1 VNDDDATEDALR
13 EVLRSVRLEASL
25 MSRIV
30 LTSPFAVRT
39 RALPRAIFHAV
50 AAGRCRLTLEDSR
63 STTIELGPGD
73 VALLA
78 HGQAHE
84 IHDDHGVKPAD
95 VAQLPV
101 SDDRSAVALLEHGG
115 GGPATRIVCGYFTLQ
130 HAASQTMLQAMPA
143 VVRATGPADR
153 GVGPWIDQTIELLAE
168 ALDRNAPGSDEI
180 VTRLTD
186 VLVIHVLRDCVR
198 QAPEQGGGWLSAL
211 RDERIGR
218 ALATMHRRPGGNWTV
233 SNLATRA
240 GMSRSSFFA
249 RFSELVGEPPARYLA
264 RWRVSVAADLMARES
279 LSVGQLAER
288 VGYASEDAF
297 ARVFKRFMGVTPVQF
312 RRSART

>member
-1 VNDDDATEDALR
+1 M
-13 EVLRSVRLEASL
+13 RLESSL

-30 LTSPFAVRT
+30 LTSPFAVSSQP
-39 RALPRAIFHAV
+39 LPYAVFHAV
-50 AAGRCRLTLEDSR
+50 AAGRCQLALDDADAS
-63 STTIELGPGD
+63 SVELGPGD

-78 HGQAHE
+78 HGQAHR
-84 IHDDHGVKPAD
+84 IHEGRLDTATS
-95 VAQLPV
+95 VATLPTK
-101 SDDRSAVALLEHGG
+101 DTRSAVATLEHGG
-115 GGPATRIVCGYFTLQ
+115 GGPATRIICGYFTLQ
-130 HAASQTMLQAMPA
+130 HAASTTMLQAMPSL
-143 VVRATGPADR
+143 VRAAGRADG
-153 GVGPWIDQTIELLAE
+153 GVAAWIEHTVVQLAD
-168 ALDRNAPGSDEI
+168 ALDRDAPGSDEI
-180 VTRLTD
+180 VARLTD

-198 QAPEQGGGWLSAL
+198 QAPEEGGGWLSAL

-218 ALATMHRRPGGNWTV
+218 ALATMHRRPSGNWTV
-233 SNLATRA
+233 STLATRA

-297 ARVFKRFMGVTPVQF
+297 ARVFKRFMGVTPLQF
-312 RRSART
+312 RRSARQ

>member
-1 VNDDDATEDALR
+1 MDGTEEALR

-30 LTSPFAVRT
+30 LTSPFAIET
-39 RALPRAIFHAV
+39 HSLPRAIFHAV
-50 AAGRCRLTLEDSR
+50 AAGRCRLTLEGAEATSV
-63 STTIELGPGD
+63 ELGAGD

-78 HGQAHE
+78 HGQAHR
-84 IHDDHGVKPAD
+84 IHDDTGVAAANVATLPIAD
-95 VAQLPV
+95 A
-101 SDDRSAVALLEHGG
+101 RSSVALLEHGG
-115 GGPATRIVCGYFTLQ
+115 GGPATRIICGYFTLQ
-130 HAASQTMLQAMPA
+130 HAAGQTMLQAMPA
-143 VVRATGPADR
+143 VVRATGQADR
-153 GVGPWIDQTIELLAE
+153 GVGAWIEQTVDTLAD
-168 ALDRNAPGSDEI
+168 ALHRDAPGSDEI

-186 VLVIHVLRDCVR
+186 VLVIHLLRDCVR

-233 SNLATRA
+233 STLATRA

-279 LSVGQLAER
+279 LSVGQLAQR

-297 ARVFKRFMGVTPVQF
+297 SRVFKRFMGVTPVQF
-312 RRSART
+312 RRTARQ